1 MRRLRYVLLA
11 CALLVVWLIAS
22 PSTAQVIRAG
32 LVDLA
37 SQVTGNLGVS
47 HLNSG
52 TGASSSTFWRGDGT
66 WATPSSGSGTPGGP
80 DTAVQFNNGGSF
92 DGSANFL
99 WDGTAVVFTAAH
111 GLSFAG
117 PASPITLVGGDD
129 GSGDTALILDNDDDY
144 VTVHVIPSFFDLS
157 TASGATLFLYDTSA
171 GLHWDN
177 THEIHVSATG
187 TDFIGN
193 AHFQSGQGLSFAG
206 VSNPITIVG
215 GDDGQSDTA
224 LIIDNATDNYVAL
237 KFPQY
242 TDFVGDALNI
252 FSLNLG
258 FSVTPTEIGFYLRP
272 TGAYRITL
280 DDAGLVNIWSA
291 TTSMTT
297 AVGNFTLSAA
307 ADVLAT
313 AASDVS
319 ITATAGDVFMQASGG
334 TMVLS
339 LSTMYG
345 PYLTSAT
352 LPITITAPTVTT
364 TSDVLL
370 WTDSRSTYWKLQT
383 NIPAGNTEP
392 AELQNSQ
399 FARADSG
406 TDFFESFSVL
416 GGRNATTTA
425 SLVGI
430 GGFGHYTA
438 GNVLTDYGFY
448 FFDFVQNDPLFSV
461 VSAFPNT
468 IQFGTN
474 RAINVPGAIETDT
487 GLLIK
492 NGGIVT
498 DTTNAHTLTLQAWD
512 VNAAVYRIF
521 ATLTVDNVPSFVITP
536 PSGGT
541 VTVNATTLQQAG
553 STITLGGA
561 FTTSG
566 AFAST
571 FTMTNTTAVTF
582 PTSGTLAT
590 TSQIPSGAALTKA
603 DDTNVTLTLAGSP
616 STALINAASITAGW
630 TGTLAVGRGG
640 TGTGS
645 AGIGAFNNI
654 TGLSAA
660 GTTGTTSTNLVF
672 STSPTLTTPVL
683 GVATATSL
691 NGLTISTTTGT
702 FALTN
707 GKTLSV
713 SNTLTFTGTDSSS
726 VAFGTGGTVQYTGVT
741 KRISVMQY
749 ATLPDTSGNV
759 WLEPASLTQTN
770 DRYPQMVVRF
780 KDTATKD
787 SLGFRFQVPM
797 DYVGAAKF
805 YVNWTTTAT
814 SGNAIWTVDY
824 TCTGQTATLDPS
836 ADEENLTVTTAAPG
850 TSQTGV
856 VSSMT
861 ATAGNLAAGDICQ
874 GKLSRN
880 GAGMDTI
887 SADLVVYEFYLEHT
901 N

>member
-37 SQVTGNLGVS
+37 SQVTGNLAVS

-52 TGASSSTFWRGDGT
+52 TSASSSTFWRGDGT
-66 WATPSSGSGTPGGP
+66 WATPSSGGTPASP
-80 DTAVQFNNGGSF
+80 DTAVQFNNSGSF
-92 DGSANFL
+92 AGSANLL
-99 WDGTAVVFTAAH
+99 WDGTTVNFTAAH

-117 PASPITLVGGDD
+117 TVSPITVVGGDD
-129 GSGDTALILDNDDDY
+129 GSGNTA
-144 VTVHVIPSFFDLS
+144 
-157 TASGATLFLYDTSA
+157 
-171 GLHWDN
+171 
-177 THEIHVSATG
+177 
-187 TDFIGN
+187 
-193 AHFQSGQGLSFAG
+193 
-206 VSNPITIVG
+206 IV
-215 GDDGQSDTA
+215 
-224 LIIDNATDNYVAL
+224 IDNPTDSQVSLA
-237 KFPQY
+237 FPIY
-242 TDFVGDALNI
+242 TDFV
-252 FSLNLG
+252 
-258 FSVTPTEIGFYLRP
+258 
-272 TGAYRITL
+272 
-280 DDAGLVNIWSA
+280 
-291 TTSMTT
+291 
-297 AVGNFTLSAA
+297 
-307 ADVLAT
+307 AT
-313 AASDVS
+313 ALVEI
-319 ITATAGDVFMQASGG
+319 ITPDQLNFVGVDAANGVVIGADTGKTIALTGVTVITGDTTLNAATVVANITGG
-334 TMVLS
+334 S
-339 LSTMYG
+339 Y
-345 PYLTSAT
+345 
-352 LPITITAPTVTT
+352 
-364 TSDVLL
+364 
-370 WTDSRSTYWKLQT
+370 
-383 NIPAGNTEP
+383 
-392 AELQNSQ
+392 AELQATVGSGDTQPNNLELAV
-399 FARADSG
+399 FAHADTG
-406 TDFFESFSVL
+406 TDKFEAFNVFGGYNGTVTKSVF
-416 GGRNATTTA
+416 
-425 SLVGI
+425 GI
-430 GGFGHYTA
+430 GGFGHLTGA
-438 GNVLTDYGFY
+438 GTLTDYGFY

-654 TGLSAA
+654 TGFSAA
-660 GTTGTTSTNLVF
+660 GSTGTTSTNLVF

-702 FALTN
+702 FTLTN

>member
-11 CALLVVWLIAS
+11 CALLVVWLVAS

-52 TGASSSTFWRGDGT
+52 TSASSSTFWRGDGT
-66 WATPSSGSGTPGGP
+66 WATPSGSGTPGGS
-80 DTAVQFNNGGSF
+80 DTFVQFNNSGSF
-92 DGSANFL
+92 DGVAGVTIDPITEALTALTFYGGGIIDDDTSGPVQLNGTVTIPIGYPFQSGVGIKGAVTTSEDTSAVLEGMYLDAFL
-99 WDGTAVVFTAAH
+99 NINHNATNATGHDFTNNITVASGKTLGNYAAEFMGHNYFGPGTVTNHDGLQIYVAADETQIGTATTVRIGSP
-111 GLSFAG
+111 GLS
-117 PASPITLVGGDD
+117 
-129 GSGDTALILDNDDDY
+129 
-144 VTVHVIPSFFDLS
+144 
-157 TASGATLFLYDTSA
+157 SGATIGTYTSLLIEDLA
-171 GLHWDN
+171 GLTSSYAAYEWFDSRGVYRVKEDATYDGVGQAIPALYN
-177 THEIHVSATG
+177 PLFTKYTPNAANYERIVEQWESNVATITTEKGGTG
-187 TDFIGN
+187 TLR
-193 AHFQSGQGLSFAG
+193 A
-206 VSNPITIVG
+206 
-215 GDDGQSDTA
+215 
-224 LIIDNATDNYVAL
+224 
-237 KFPQY
+237 
-242 TDFVGDALNI
+242 
-252 FSLNLG
+252 LNLG
-258 FSVTPTEIGFYLRP
+258 
-272 TGAYRITL
+272 
-280 DDAGLVNIWSA
+280 DAGVQVQINAKNL
-291 TTSMTT
+291 
-297 AVGNFTLSAA
+297 TL
-307 ADVLAT
+307 
-313 AASDVS
+313 
-319 ITATAGDVFMQASGG
+319 
-334 TMVLS
+334 
-339 LSTMYG
+339 
-345 PYLTSAT
+345 
-352 LPITITAPTVTT
+352 
-364 TSDVLL
+364 
-370 WTDSRSTYWKLQT
+370 
-383 NIPAGNTEP
+383 AGN
-392 AELQNSQ
+392 L
-399 FARADSG
+399 
-406 TDFFESFSVL
+406 
-416 GGRNATTTA
+416 
-425 SLVGI
+425 
-430 GGFGHYTA
+430 
-438 GNVLTDYGFY
+438 
-448 FFDFVQNDPLFSV
+448 
-461 VSAFPNT
+461 
-468 IQFGTN
+468 
-474 RAINVPGAIETDT
+474 
-487 GLLIK
+487 
-492 NGGIVT
+492 
-498 DTTNAHTLTLQAWD
+498 
-512 VNAAVYRIF
+512 
-521 ATLTVDNVPSFVITP
+521 
-536 PSGGT
+536 
-541 VTVNATTLQQAG
+541 
-553 STITLGGA
+553 
-561 FTTSG
+561 TTSG

-571 FTMTNTTAVTF
+571 FTMTNSTSVTF

-590 TSQIPSGAALTKA
+590 TSQIPTGAALTKG
-603 DDTNVTLTLAGSP
+603 DDTNVTLTLAGSA
-616 STALINAASITAGW
+616 STALVNAASITAGW
-630 TGTLAVGRGG
+630 TGTLAVARGG

-654 TGLSAA
+654 TGFSAA
-660 GTTGTTSTNLVF
+660 GSTGTTSTNLVF

-702 FALTN
+702 FTLTN
-707 GKTLSV
+707 AKTLSV

>member
-11 CALLVVWLIAS
+11 CALLAVWLIAS

-117 PASPITLVGGDD
+117 
-129 GSGDTALILDNDDDY
+129 
-144 VTVHVIPSFFDLS
+144 TVS
-157 TASGATLFLYDTSA
+157 
-171 GLHWDN
+171 
-177 THEIHVSATG
+177 
-187 TDFIGN
+187 
-193 AHFQSGQGLSFAG
+193 
-206 VSNPITIVG
+206 PITIVG
-215 GDDGQSDTA
+215 GDDGSGDSA
-224 LIIDNATDNYVAL
+224 LILGNA
-237 KFPQY
+237 
-242 TDFVGDALNI
+242 DAYIPIRTTAPDLDLANSGTQ
-252 FSLNLG
+252 FLG
-258 FSVTPTEIGFYLRP
+258 LYSTGVDLAFDANTGFHADAS
-272 TGAYRITL
+272 GMTL
-280 DDAGLVNIWSA
+280 S
-291 TTSMTT
+291 
-297 AVGNFTLSAA
+297 AVGNPAVI
-307 ADVLAT
+307 D
-313 AASDVS
+313 SD
-319 ITATAGDVFMQASGG
+319 
-334 TMVLS
+334 S
-339 LSTMYG
+339 LQWIDT
-345 PYLTSAT
+345 
-352 LPITITAPTVTT
+352 
-364 TSDVLL
+364 
-370 WTDSRSTYWKLQT
+370 RSTYWKLHT
-383 NIPAGNTEP
+383 NIPGGNTEP
-392 AELQNSQ
+392 AELEQQQ

-406 TDFFESFSVL
+406 TDFFESFITI

-425 SLVGI
+425 SLIGI

-438 GNVLTDYGFY
+438 LGVLSDYGY
-448 FFDFVQNDPLFSV
+448 YLYDFVQNDAFLTV
-461 VSAFPNT
+461 VSTDPNT
-468 IQFGTN
+468 IRFGAN
-474 RAINVPGAIETDT
+474 RSLWISNGAITTD
-487 GLLIK
+487 G
-492 NGGIVT
+492 
-498 DTTNAHTLTLQAWD
+498 TTAHTLTFQAYD
-512 VNAAVYRIF
+512 VDGAAFKTF
-521 ATLTVDNVPSFVITP
+521 ATLTNANTPTFVITP

-654 TGLSAA
+654 TGFTAA
-660 GTTGTTSTNLVF
+660 GSTGTTSTNLVF
-672 STSPTLTTPVL
+672 STSPTLVTPAL
-683 GVATATSL
+683 GAATATSI
-691 NGLTISTTTGT
+691 NGLTITSSTGT
-702 FALTN
+702 LTVTN
-707 GKTLSV
+707 AKVLAV

-759 WLEPASLTQTN
+759 WLEPASITQTN

-887 SADLVVYEFYLEHT
+887 AADLVVYEFYLEHT

>member
-37 SQVTGNLGVS
+37 SQVTGNLAVS

-52 TGASSSTFWRGDGT
+52 TSASSSTFWRGDGT
-66 WATPSSGSGTPGGP
+66 WATPSGGSGTPGGS
-80 DTAVQFNNGGSF
+80 DTFVQFNNSGSF
-92 DGSANFL
+92 DGDARFVFNSATPRF
-99 WDGTAVVFTAAH
+99 AVGF
-111 GLSFAG
+111 
-117 PASPITLVGGDD
+117 PADR
-129 GSGDTALILDNDDDY
+129 SGELLE
-144 VTVHVIPSFFDLS
+144 VLS
-157 TASGATLFLYDTSA
+157 TGIYLQDIGGSLQLY
-171 GLHWDN
+171 
-177 THEIHVSATG
+177 
-187 TDFIGN
+187 
-193 AHFQSGQGLSFAG
+193 
-206 VSNPITIVG
+206 
-215 GDDGQSDTA
+215 SDTA
-224 LIIDNATDNYVAL
+224 VAL
-237 KFPQY
+237 NS
-242 TDFVGDALNI
+242 DG
-252 FSLNLG
+252 SLSLSG
-258 FSVTPTEIGFYLRP
+258 S
-272 TGAYRITL
+272 AASITL
-280 DDAGLVNIWSA
+280 DTQAQIITGPLL
-291 TTSMTT
+291 
-297 AVGNFTLSAA
+297 TLSGDA
-307 ADVLAT
+307 VL
-313 AASDVS
+313 
-319 ITATAGDVFMQASGG
+319 
-334 TMVLS
+334 
-339 LSTMYG
+339 
-345 PYLTSAT
+345 
-352 LPITITAPTVTT
+352 
-364 TSDVLL
+364 
-370 WTDSRSTYWKLQT
+370 WNDSRSTYWKIQT
-383 NIPAGNTEP
+383 NVPAGSTEL
-392 AELQNSQ
+392 AEQQISQ

-406 TDFFESFSVL
+406 TNFFESFL
-416 GGRNATTTA
+416 EIGGRNATTTA
-425 SLVGI
+425 SLIGI
-430 GGFGHYTA
+430 GGYGHYTA
-438 GNVLTDYGFY
+438 LGVLSDYGY
-448 FFDFVQNDPLFSV
+448 YLYDFVQNDAFLSV
-461 VSAFPNT
+461 VSTDPNT
-468 IQFGTN
+468 IRFGAS
-474 RAINVPGAIETDT
+474 RSLWVS
-487 GLLIK
+487 
-492 NGGIVT
+492 NGGITT
-498 DTTNAHTLTLQAWD
+498 DGTTAHTLTFQAYD
-512 VNAAVYRIF
+512 VDGTAFKTF
-521 ATLTVDNVPSFVITP
+521 ATLTNANTPSFVITP

-541 VTVNATTLQQAG
+541 VTLNATTLQQAG
-553 STITLGGA
+553 NTITLGGA

-571 FTMTNTTAVTF
+571 FTMTNTTSVTF

-603 DDTNVTLTLAGSP
+603 DDTNVTLSLGGSA
-616 STALINAASITAGW
+616 STALVNAASITAGW
-630 TGTLAVGRGG
+630 AGTLAVARGG

-654 TGLSAA
+654 TGFSAA
-660 GTTGTTSTNLVF
+660 GSTGTTSTNLVF

-702 FALTN
+702 FTLTN

>member
-52 TGASSSTFWRGDGT
+52 TSASSSTFWRGDGT
-66 WATPSSGSGTPGGP
+66 WATPAGGGGTPCGMSGQVQYNDSGSFGCSADVTIDPTSHAL
-80 DTAVQFNNGGSF
+80 TAVTLYGGGVTGIADSGPVQLNG
-92 DGSANFL
+92 
-99 WDGTAVVFTAAH
+99 
-111 GLSFAG
+111 
-117 PASPITLVGGDD
+117 
-129 GSGDTALILDNDDDY
+129 
-144 VTVHVIPSFFDLS
+144 
-157 TASGATLFLYDTSA
+157 
-171 GLHWDN
+171 
-177 THEIHVSATG
+177 
-187 TDFIGN
+187 
-193 AHFQSGQGLSFAG
+193 
-206 VSNPITIVG
+206 
-215 GDDGQSDTA
+215 
-224 LIIDNATDNYVAL
+224 
-237 KFPQY
+237 
-242 TDFVGDALNI
+242 
-252 FSLNLG
+252 
-258 FSVTPTEIGFYLRP
+258 
-272 TGAYRITL
+272 
-280 DDAGLVNIWSA
+280 
-291 TTSMTT
+291 
-297 AVGNFTLSAA
+297 
-307 ADVLAT
+307 
-313 AASDVS
+313 
-319 ITATAGDVFMQASGG
+319 
-334 TMVLS
+334 
-339 LSTMYG
+339 
-345 PYLTSAT
+345 
-352 LPITITAPTVTT
+352 TITAPMGVSFQSGIGIKGSVTT
-364 TSDVLL
+364 SEDTSAVLESMYLDAWMTIAHNVSHVTLGHDFTNYLDVAVGKTLAGHRGEYFAPVVTGAGTVSEL
-370 WTDSRSTYWKLQT
+370 ADLFVAIDITDTQIGDLIYSDFDTPGLSGGAVVDTFTYLRFADISGLTVGTSKEVI
-383 NIPAGNTEP
+383 NYAAGKFVIDSAGNI
-392 AELQNSQ
+392 
-399 FARADSG
+399 
-406 TDFFESFSVL
+406 
-416 GGRNATTTA
+416 
-425 SLVGI
+425 LVGD
-430 GGFGHYTA
+430 GLAFGPDA
-438 GNVLTDYGFY
+438 
-448 FFDFVQNDPLFSV
+448 
-461 VSAFPNT
+461 T
-468 IQFGTN
+468 I
-474 RAINVPGAIETDT
+474 
-487 GLLIK
+487 
-492 NGGIVT
+492 
-498 DTTNAHTLTLQAWD
+498 AHTAILRARDVDGAAWKT
-512 VNAAVYRIF
+512 F
-521 ATLTVDNVPSFVITP
+521 ATLTSANTPTLVITP
-536 PSGGT
+536 PAGGT
-541 VTVNATTLQQAG
+541 VTLNATTLQQAG
-553 STITLGGA
+553 NSIVLSGA

-566 AFAST
+566 S
-571 FTMTNTTAVTF
+571 FTMTQTVTGNTNVTF

-603 DDTNVTLTLAGSP
+603 DDTNVTLSLGGSA

-630 TGTLAVGRGG
+630 TGTLAVARGG

-654 TGLSAA
+654 TGFSAA
-660 GTTGTTSTNLVF
+660 GSTGTTSTNLVF

-702 FALTN
+702 FTLTN